1 MDTKYKISAPVAT
14 GLENLRR
21 LDLNSE
27 TSLRDDVSDFIH
39 FSDVLT
45 SAHAPTSLDNNRLNI
60 AATDA
65 EFRKASMSVLFDYI
79 DRCAEF
85 PKITQL
91 NVHYAHK
98 RWISEEQTLG
108 QIGDYEIH
116 ISSIRQL
123 GDYAAKNDIQIVLEN
138 QNSQWKDNNIS
149 TDTLFS
155 DVDWDSESREAFGMA
170 PEEWIQMCLDAD
182 HENVRLCLDSSHVC
196 TYSHRFPE
204 SERENQVLKFLS
216 RPDLIDHVHW
226 SDNYLYDNRGR
237 SDSHLPV
244 GKGSLPIELHKDIK
258 KLDATLLL
266 EHFYTIEDLAQE
278 LDWISS
284 L

>member
-1 MDTKYKISAPVAT
+1 MNTQYKISAPVSA
-14 GLENLRR
+14 GLDNLLR
-21 LDLNSE
+21 LGLNSE
-27 TSLRDDVSDFIH
+27 TSLRDDVSNFRD

-45 SAHAPTSLDNNRLNI
+45 SAHAPTSLGNNRLNI
-60 AATDA
+60 ASTDRD
-65 EFRKASMSVLFDYI
+65 FLDTSMSLLFDYI

-85 PKITQL
+85 PKIRQL

-108 QIGDYEIH
+108 QVGDYEIH
-116 ISSIRQL
+116 ISSIRKI
-123 GDYAAKNDIQIVLEN
+123 GDYAAKKNIQIVLEN
-138 QNSQWKDNNIS
+138 QNSQWKDNNIAS
-149 TDTLFS
+149 DTHFS
-155 DVDWDSESREAFGMA
+155 DIDWDSENREAFGVA
-170 PEEWIQMCLDAD
+170 PEEWIQMCLDAN

-196 TYSHRFPE
+196 TFSHRFPE

-226 SDNYLYDNRGR
+226 SDNYLFDSRGR
-237 SDSHLPV
+237 VDSHLLV
-244 GKGSLPIELHKDIK
+244 GKGSLPIELHISIK

-266 EHFYTIEDLAQE
+266 EHFYTIEDLEEE
-278 LDWISS
+278 LDWINA